1 MSFKVPS
8 PVPYPA
14 ISRNLHWLMAIF
26 ILFMFASGWLRE
38 FVPGEYRG
46 LWMSIHKGCG
56 ITILALLM
64 ARIAARVILTI
75 PKNGKTIADR
85 AAGAVHGLLYI
96 AMICSPLSGW
106 LMVSAQGR
114 GIAFGPVTIPPLMEK
129 AADKVSLLKE
139 IHEVSAYA
147 FAGLVS
153 VHILAALYHVF
164 YLRDDVIYRMIGKR
178 KSANS

>member
-14 ISRNLHWLMAIF
+14 ISRNLHWLMVIF

-38 FVPGEYRG
+38 FVPGEYRAA
-46 LWMSIHKGCG
+46 WMNIHKGCG

-64 ARIAARVILTI
+64 LRIAARVILTI
-75 PKNGKTIADR
+75 P
-85 AAGAVHGLLYI
+85 
-96 AMICSPLSGW
+96 
-106 LMVSAQGR
+106 
-114 GIAFGPVTIPPLMEK
+114 PLMDK
-129 AADKVSLLKE
+129 AADKVFMLKE
-139 IHEVSAYA
+139 IHEVAAYA

-153 VHILAALYHVF
+153 VHILATLFHAF
-164 YLRDDVIYRMIGKR
+164 YLRDDIIYRMIGKR